1 MGAYDHVIVL
11 LSFVYAL
18 ALTHLLSRIG
28 AMVIERERVRFS
40 ALLSL
45 AAVNA
50 ILFVFANWLAIWDLR
65 SMRDWD
71 LFSVMSNFLF
81 AIGIY
86 FVCILAAPEAATEGP
101 IDMEAFYWRNRR
113 LFHGTLMFC
122 VLISLVIN
130 AEFLKTANTALFL
143 EENAMVLPMIP
154 AIALPLF
161 LPARWAQW
169 AGGIAFLLL
178 LTAFMVLF
186 SGSLR

>member
-1 MGAYDHVIVL
+1 M
-11 LSFVYAL
+11 

-28 AMVIERERVRFS
+28 AMVIARERVRFS

-50 ILFVFANWLAIWDLR
+50 VLFVFTNWLAIWDLR
-65 SMRDWD
+65 TMRDWD

-86 FVCILAAPEAATEGP
+86 FVCTLAAPEASAEGP

-113 LFHGTLMFC
+113 LFYGTLMYC
-122 VLISLVIN
+122 VLVSLVIN
-130 AEFLKTANTALFL
+130 AEFLKTAKAALFV

-154 AIALPLF
+154 AVALPLF
-161 LPARWAQW
+161 VPARWAQW
-169 AGGIAFLLL
+169 LGGTAFLLL
-178 LTAFMVLF
+178 TITFTILF
-186 SGSLR
+186 SSSLR